1 MNSEKWVSGAKK
13 VRDAYKQ
20 YKGPSR
26 RDSKKVSSGAQ
37 PTIGAPPKSA
47 PKSYSPGAWERKHAQ
62 IARGMEARGPGR
74 ARSAGPMG
82 KRRMLGSKGPGAGGA
97 GGAGAENGEASS
109 WWKNPI
115 LWVGAGAV
123 LLMRRKK

>member
-1 MNSEKWVSGAKK
+1 MNSDKWISGAKK

-47 PKSYSPGAWERKHAQ
+47 QKTYSAAALERKREQ
-62 IARGMEARGPGR
+62 IRRGMAARGPGR

-82 KRRMLGSKGPGAGGA
+82 KGRMIGSKGPGAGGA
-97 GGAGAENGEASS
+97 GGAGASEAPP

-123 LLMRRKK
+123 LLMRGKK